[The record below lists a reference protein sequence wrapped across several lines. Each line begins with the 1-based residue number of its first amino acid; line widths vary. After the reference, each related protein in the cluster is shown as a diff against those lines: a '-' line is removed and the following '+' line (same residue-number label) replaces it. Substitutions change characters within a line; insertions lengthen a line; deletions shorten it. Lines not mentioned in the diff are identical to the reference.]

1 MKNLSETQKLIAIA
15 ESRLEKIFDQY
26 HQEKRIS
33 RTAAAKT
40 IKKAIELRKTIDLLE
55 TLK

>member
-1 MKNLSETQKLIAIA
+1 MTNQTETEKLIVVAQ
-15 ESRLEKIFDQY
+15 SRLEKIFDQY

-40 IKKAIELRKTIDLLE
+40 IKKAIELRKAIDLLE